1 MKEKERLIISHL
13 RQNSRKSLGS
23 ISESIEMPIS
33 TIYDKI
39 NRFNKDKVIKR
50 FTALIDF
57 KKLGYHHHSKI
68 ALQVPRFQK
77 QSLQDFLINHPAINS
92 LHEINGGFD
101 FLVET
106 IHKDVKEYLGF
117 IETLNESFDILNK
130 QEFLIVNEIER
141 EKFV

>member
-13 RQNSRKSLGS
+13 RKNSRSSLGS
-23 ISESIEMPIS
+23 ISEKIEMPIS

-39 NRFNKDKVIKR
+39 SRFNNDKIIMK

-57 KKLGYHHHSKI
+57 KKLGYHHHVKI
-68 ALQVPRFQK
+68 VLQVPRFQK
-77 QSLQDFLINHPAINS
+77 QSLQDFLINHQAVNS
-92 LHEINGGFD
+92 IHEINGGFD
-101 FLVET
+101 FMIET
-106 IHKDVKEYLGF
+106 IHKDVKEYLEF
-117 IETLNESFDILNK
+117 IETLNESFAITEK